1 MDAITTEFSSEETAA
16 LHADTWGNVRRYLRR
31 NPTLLV
37 GIFLLVCLLA
47 LWLVG
52 SAVYDLSKANPL
64 SVKPAQPPSLKYP
77 LGTDKAGRD
86 VMALII
92 AGTPLTLRMGLI
104 AGVIGV
110 SVGTVVAFVG
120 GYYRGPLDTFLKAVV
135 DVGLTIPGLLILII
149 AAVGLRGHGLSV
161 DRMALIVALTA
172 WLWPA
177 RTIRSQVLTTSAR
190 TWVDIAKLSGVG
202 GLEII
207 FKEILP
213 NLLPYLLA
221 SLVSSVSS
229 AILISIGL
237 EALGLGP
244 MSSPTLGMTIYW
256 VIYYAALLQG
266 YWWWWASPIAVILM
280 LFLGLFLVSMGL
292 DELANPRLRSGV

>member
-1 MDAITTEFSSEETAA
+1 MAAISNGLTIQQAAA
-16 LHADTWGNVRRYLRR
+16 LRKDTWGNVRRYLRR

-37 GIFLLVCLLA
+37 GAFLLFCLLA

-64 SVKPAQPPSLKYP
+64 SVKPVQPPSLTYP
-77 LGTDKAGRD
+77 LGSDKVGRD
-86 VMALII
+86 VMALMI

-104 AGVIGV
+104 AGIIGV
-110 SVGTVVAFVG
+110 SVGTIVAFIG
-120 GYYRGPLDTFLKAVV
+120 GYYRGAIDTFLKVVV

-149 AAVGLRGHGLSV
+149 AAVSLRGHGLSV

-190 TWVDIAKLSGVG
+190 TWVDVARLSGVS
-202 GLEII
+202 GLEVI

-256 VIYYAALLQG
+256 VIYYSALLQG
-266 YWWWWASPIAVILM
+266 WWWWWAAPIAVILV

-292 DELANPRLRSGV
+292 DELANPRLRSGI